1 MQKSLIDLDIYD
13 WLIDL
18 HIKLCEHGM
27 YPMVYRMYV
36 LNVHIYIYKKYL
48 YALCLISLL
57 LDFF

>member
-36 LNVHIYIYKKYL
+36 LNVHIYL
-48 YALCLISLL
+48 
-57 LDFF
+57 